1 MSFNLGQTFYVDKQA
16 VQKADQINITS
27 VDLYFRAKPIQNKTE
42 SGINNP
48 GVTVAICATK
58 DDGSPD
64 LTDFL
69 NLQYGARVEYE
80 NINADSTG
88 TNSTTFVFKKPIQ
101 ISTNRSYAFVIKFDG
116 NDRGFEIF
124 ANKAGTAALDRSA
137 ITQVSSGNV
146 DGYAYRITN
155 GSTLTPLI
163 ETDLAFKVN
172 LARFTSFTQTYQ
184 IQNRA
189 FEFLKVTNVVGAFKG
204 GEEIIQERSSLSGN
218 VVISGN
224 TTTLV
229 GNGTSFTSTVVVGD
243 NIIITDGTSGNTDVR
258 VIGSVTNAT
267 HLVLTEP
274 PSFSNTTGSYFKTVV
289 SRLFVFDNATD
300 ELILQDSTA
309 NSTVYLTTSTV
320 LRGIDSGATATISQI
335 RTIKANAILPNYAI
349 KQPTGTKASIT
360 INLANTGGSLV
371 SSTKQDAVLGSR
383 TFISEYDAVVDSR
396 SNEVTAATPFRSFSG
411 EVTFTTSNPFSSP
424 SVSENDLDLF
434 VQRYDINNDAT
445 NEYNGKGLSKAR
457 YISRQ
462 INLSQDQT
470 AEDFKVYLKAFRPP
484 NSDIKLYVK
493 LYNPEDIDTF
503 DIKDWTEMELEQ
515 SADLVSNPAKSNNY
529 LELTYKIP
537 FYQSGTRAPG
547 QFTTQLSSAVVTGT
561 SGSVNTD
568 IKVGDLVLIQS
579 PLFEENHVVDTVVA
593 SNTSTITIG
602 KAIAN
607 SSIVG
612 SGFNVTNITRKN
624 SGFLDIQNNN
634 VLTYFNTT
642 NGKLQGFQTFAVK
655 IVLLSSDGVAIPYV
669 DNVRALAVSA

>member
-189 FEFLKVTNVVGAFKG
+189 FEFLKVTSVVGAFKG

-396 SNEVTAATPFRSFSG
+396 SNEVTAATPLRSFSG

-484 NSDIKLYVK
+484 NSDIKVYVK

-669 DNVRALAVSA
+669 DNIRALAVSA